1 MAIGSTS
8 QAIRT
13 GWRSRGADVV
23 ALVASLLAP
32 AAVPAG
38 AGRDATATPAP
49 QVYPKPRSLKNRPEE
64 VRIPSAVT
72 LVSGV
77 STDGCALDAVRH
89 VLRDAGVHT
98 VRQVDACAAAP
109 DGRLIV
115 HVGGHRENAA
125 TAKAL
130 HWLGVQ
136 GAETM
141 AAEGYVLAV
150 GRGRDRRDRIVLS
163 GVDAAGTYYA
173 AQTLRQLV
181 RGPRLRG
188 VVIRDWPALRRR
200 GVVEGFSGPP
210 WSHRQRL
217 ADLEWYGR
225 HKLNS
230 YLYAPKDDPYLRAEW
245 RTPHPADKLVRIGEL
260 VRRAR
265 ANHVDLGCV
274 LSPGLSVCY
283 SKPSDAAALTAR
295 FESLWEL
302 GVRGFVVAFDDIDH
316 QRWNCEEDRA
326 AFGTGAAAAAAAQAR
341 LMNAVQEAF
350 TDAHPEAEPLQLVPT
365 EYRGT
370 AATDY
375 TRRIAQDLHPGVV
388 VQWTGT
394 DVIAPRITRADVAAA
409 REAFGHP
416 VLLRDNYPVNA
427 HVQGRLLLGPFTGCE
442 GGLGESA
449 LGLTVNPMPQAQASK
464 ISLFGVADYAWN
476 DTAYDPERSWSAGL
490 DELAGGDARTADALR
505 AFARVQRS
513 SRNDPRPAPE
523 LAAQIDQFRR
533 SGRAAPLHRALRA
546 TRDAP
551 GLLRQRLADPAFL
564 TETAPWLDA
573 TEAWGR
579 AALTALDMLSAQ
591 RLGNGADARAA
602 YEALPALVARAR
614 SFTWTGIDPRR
625 KVPAELDPVLEE
637 FVRQAV
643 EESTRGHGLTPVSPR

>member
-1 MAIGSTS
+1 MASGPTS
-8 QAIRT
+8 QAILT
-13 GWRSRGADVV
+13 GWRSRGADAV
-23 ALVASLLAP
+23 ALMASLLAP
-32 AAVPAG
+32 AAVAAADTG
-38 AGRDATATPAP
+38 QATANPAP

-72 LVSGV
+72 LVSGA
-77 STDGCALDAVRH
+77 STDRWALAALRQ
-89 VLRDAGVHT
+89 VLRDAGVRT

-150 GRGRDRRDRIVLS
+150 GRGRDHRDRIVLS
-163 GVDAAGTYYA
+163 GADAAGTYYA

-188 VVIRDWPALRRR
+188 VVIRDWPSLRRR

-217 ADLEWYGR
+217 ADLDWYGR

-230 YLYAPKDDPYLRAEW
+230 YLYAPKDDTYLRAEW
-245 RTPHPADKLVRIGEL
+245 REPCPADERARIGEL

-265 ANHVDLGCV
+265 ANHVEFGCV
-274 LSPGLSVCY
+274 LSPGVSVCY
-283 SKPSDAAALTAR
+283 SKPSDAAALTAK

-302 GVRGFVVAFDDIDH
+302 GVRSFVVAFDDVDH

-326 AFGTGAAAAAAAQAR
+326 AFGTGAAAAAAAQAHIV
-341 LMNAVQEAF
+341 NAVQEAF
-350 TDAHPEAEPLQLVPT
+350 IEAHPQAEPLQLVPT
-365 EYRGT
+365 EYRGN
-370 AATDY
+370 ARTDY
-375 TRRIAQDLHPGVV
+375 TRRIAQELHPGVV

-409 REAFGHP
+409 REVFGHP
-416 VLLRDNYPVNA
+416 VLLRDNYQVNG
-427 HVQGRLLLGPFTGCE
+427 HVQGRLPLGPFTGREC
-442 GGLGESA
+442 GLSESV
-449 LGLTVNPMPQAQASK
+449 LGLTVSPMPQAQASK
-464 ISLFGVADYAWN
+464 ISLFGAADYAWN
-476 DTAYDPERSWSAGL
+476 DNAYDPERSWSAGL

-505 AFARVQRS
+505 TFARVQRS
-513 SRNDPRPAPE
+513 SRIDPRPAPE
-523 LAAQIDQFRR
+523 LAAQIAQFRP
-533 SGRAAPLHRALRA
+533 SGRAAPLHRALCA
-546 TRDAP
+546 TRNAP
-551 GLLRQRLADPAFL
+551 GLIRERLADPAFL

-591 RLGNGADARAA
+591 QLGNDAEARAA

-614 SFTWTGIDPRR
+614 SFTWTGTDPRR
-625 KVPAELDPVLEE
+625 KVPVELDPVLEE
-637 FVRQAV
+637 FVRRAV
-643 EESTRGHGLTPVSPR
+643 EESTRRHGLTTASGR